1 MSRGTDEEKK
11 FLEDV
16 RRLLAGEEVKAGE
29 DMSEDYRT
37 AINFAQRLAELRAEP
52 SPQFKDQ
59 LKQRLLLQLTRQE
72 VEAARKKERSVSF
85 WEFLRSLVPQSPV
98 WRTAAA
104 TLVVILVTVGVLWR
118 TGMFTQP
125 PVPVSPEIERAVPV
139 EELPEMAAAPREMEA
154 TLQLGVVEKVIEL
167 SQTQTVNDISITLER
182 VELSTLGAKFYA
194 FNIPPD
200 YSLPQD
206 PNLPPPS
213 LMTLHAHAEYSV
225 DGGPTKDAGLSEIQF
240 LDDGMQHIWNML
252 DPVPED
258 ARELA
263 FIITELGEWQGPWQF
278 IIALQD

>member
-1 MSRGTDEEKK
+1 
-11 FLEDV
+11 
-16 RRLLAGEEVKAGE
+16 
-29 DMSEDYRT
+29 
-37 AINFAQRLAELRAEP
+37 
-52 SPQFKDQ
+52 
-59 LKQRLLLQLTRQE
+59 
-72 VEAARKKERSVSF
+72 
-85 WEFLRSLVPQSPV
+85 
-98 WRTAAA
+98 
-104 TLVVILVTVGVLWR
+104 
-118 TGMFTQP
+118 MFTQV

-154 TLQLGVVEKVIEL
+154 TLQLGVMEKVIEL

-182 VELSTLGAKFYA
+182 VELSTLEAKFYA
-194 FNIPPD
+194 FNVPPD

-240 LDDGMQHIWNML
+240 LDDGMKHIWNML
-252 DPVPED
+252 DPVPQD
-258 ARELA
+258 AKELT